1 MLHVRNIADCFF
13 DLPQR
18 FACPEISYFAKSPPT
33 SRLREVGRVSAAAT
47 LPAASIFNC
56 EEKPMQKKLIAMAVA
71 GLAAVP
77 AFAQSNVTIY
87 GRVDMAYRTFTNDGK
102 ATLEDE
108 ESSNRW
114 GLMGEEDLGGGLK
127 AFFQLENRFYLDN
140 GNQNTG
146 RQWKDKAWVGLKSD
160 KLGAASFGRVA
171 SAAYSLYGGAYE
183 AFGGDTIGSMPNRRG
198 KRTDNWD
205 NAAKYESPNFG
216 GVFKA
221 VATLGLGE
229 NNANNKETRYGV
241 GGTLTLGNFRADAV
255 YQKDTL
261 NDAVTADTSGSSAAA
276 NPWKTWFVTANY
288 NFKVVE
294 VFGGYTQSKGYNVK
308 GGTLAAQ
315 LQDGAKYKVYQVGFR
330 VPVGA
335 GTVMGNAGQVKETT
349 AAGVKRETLSHYG
362 LGYWYNLSKRTILM
376 ANLSY
381 ERQKGGFTDVNEG
394 TKDNSFGTEL
404 AIRHTF

>member
-1 MLHVRNIADCFF
+1 
-13 DLPQR
+13 
-18 FACPEISYFAKSPPT
+18 
-33 SRLREVGRVSAAAT
+33 
-47 LPAASIFNC
+47 
-56 EEKPMQKKLIAMAVA
+56 MQKKLIAMAIA

-87 GRVDMAYRTFTNDGK
+87 GRVDMGYRTFTNDGK

-114 GLMGEEDLGGGLK
+114 GIQGEEDLGGGLK

-140 GNQNTG
+140 GNQNTN
-146 RQWKDKAWVGLKSD
+146 RQWKDKAWVGLKHNN
-160 KLGAASFGRVA
+160 LGAVSFGRVA
-171 SAAYSLYGGAYE
+171 SAAYSLYGGSFE

-205 NAAKYESPNFG
+205 NATKYESPNFG
-216 GVFKA
+216 GVFK
-221 VATLGLGE
+221 VVGTFGLAE
-229 NNANNKETRYGV
+229 NNPANKENRYGI
-241 GGTLTLGNFRADAV
+241 GGQLTLGNFKAEAL

-261 NDAVTADTSGSSAAA
+261 NDTAQTAGNAGSAATA
-276 NPWKTWFVTANY
+276 SPWKTWFVTANY

-294 VFGGYTQSKGYNVK
+294 IFGGYTESKGYNVD
-308 GGTLAAQ
+308 GG
-315 LQDGAKYKVYQVGFR
+315 LQNDHAKYKVYQAGFR

-335 GTVMGNAGQVKETT
+335 GTIMGNAGQIKETT
-349 AAGVKRETLSHYG
+349 AAGVKRETLSHYA

-381 ERQKGGFTDVNEG
+381 ERQKGGFVDANQATA
-394 TKDNSFGTEL
+394 KDNSFGTEL

>member
-1 MLHVRNIADCFF
+1 
-13 DLPQR
+13 
-18 FACPEISYFAKSPPT
+18 
-33 SRLREVGRVSAAAT
+33 
-47 LPAASIFNC
+47 
-56 EEKPMQKKLIAMAVA
+56 MQKKLIAMAIA

-87 GRVDMAYRTFTNDGK
+87 GRVDMGYRTFTNDGK
-102 ATLEDE
+102 ATLQDE

-114 GLMGEEDLGGGLK
+114 GIQGEEDLGGGLK

-140 GNQNTG
+140 GNQNTT
-146 RQWKDKAWVGLKSD
+146 RQWKDKAWVGLKHNN
-160 KLGAASFGRVA
+160 LGAVSFGRVA

-229 NNANNKETRYGV
+229 NNPANNETRYGI
-241 GGTLTLGNFRADAV
+241 GGQLTLGDFKAEAL

-261 NDAVTADTSGSSAAA
+261 NDTPAAA
-276 NPWKTWFVTANY
+276 GAAGSGAGASPWKTWFVTANY

-294 VFGGYTQSKGYNVK
+294 IFGGYTESKGYNVP
-308 GGTLAAQ
+308 A
-315 LQDGAKYKVYQVGFR
+315 LQNDGAKYKVYQAGFR

-335 GTVMGNAGQVKETT
+335 GTVMGNAGRITERAADSAGGAKKEPLT
-349 AAGVKRETLSHYG
+349 HYA

-381 ERQKGGFTDVNEG
+381 ERQKNGFTDANSA
-394 TKDNSFGTEL
+394 TKADNSFGTEV